1 MQDMRGVEVSGPP
14 VIGDSS
20 LCAGEGAQL
29 QGFGV
34 ALNGS
39 LKVSL
44 GVELVSLSFERI
56 CSPKD
61 GN

>member
-1 MQDMRGVEVSGPP
+1 MV
-14 VIGDSS
+14 GDSS